1 MKFLLFANRRVLC
14 VCLALLLPQA
24 LLADQTDPQLD
35 DYFLRLK
42 FTDSPREI
50 RELEN
55 LIWASW
61 LAHPNPDVER
71 LMSAAT
77 ARMNSG
83 AFSQA
88 LRIYSQ
94 LIESYPNFAEAWNKR
109 ATLYYVLEDFAA
121 SVADIEATLALEPRH
136 FGALS
141 GLGLV
146 YIQQGELDKARDA
159 FVKLLEVH
167 PNSANAQQNL
177 ERIENELRLNVI

>member
-1 MKFLLFANRRVLC
+1 
-14 VCLALLLPQA
+14 
-24 LLADQTDPQLD
+24 
-35 DYFLRLK
+35 
-42 FTDSPREI
+42 
-50 RELEN
+50 
-55 LIWASW
+55 
-61 LAHPNPDVER
+61 
-71 LMSAAT
+71 
-77 ARMNSG
+77 MNSG

-146 YIQQGELDKARDA
+146 YTQQGELDKARDA